1 MKERSRFEAE
11 LMDLGS
17 QGVVKTFTMQQE
29 LEINDPRAYEMI
41 EPYVI
46 RGGLYDAREKA
57 YHAGHRKGLIRTSS
71 AVGKQE
77 RNLVGRAPYT
87 LSIGK
92 EMTRFESG
100 EMGKWVAEYNE
111 FTHHFEEVLRS
122 IGRLRDLLSAG
133 APEAPTDL
141 TPVQKRALRPTD
153 DTKATGSK
161 KDRYRQWRAAQDRY
175 AAESQGELVGG
186 FVFEVAQTGRDF
198 DFARQAFWQA
208 QGKLARSVAEGKRLK
223 KPQFEDIDISL
234 ADIAGVVSAGS
245 VPGAAIAG
253 LGILVDWTLE
263 ARKHRKEYDAK
274 MKHLEQMVQ
283 NAKGIIADDFEAFKG
298 TGEKYWAHYF
308 IHRRSIW
315 ERDKARDAARQ
326 AAALLGQELAPLSET
341 RGIVLAAI
349 RMPVLVSDAWRSLA
363 IIGPK
368 ALKKLSSV
376 LAARSLIEKAKFH
389 YPPRPYTEM
398 YDILNAY
405 NRANSWKGVL
415 NKEEV
420 DEWKAMNLFWVETFN
435 KFNV

>member
-1 MKERSRFEAE
+1 
-11 LMDLGS
+11 
-17 QGVVKTFTMQQE
+17 MQQE
-29 LEINDPRAYEMI
+29 LEVNDPRAYEMI

-46 RGGLYDAREKA
+46 RGGLYDPREKT

-71 AVGKQE
+71 IVGEQE
-77 RNLVGRAPYT
+77 LNLVRRAPYT

-92 EMTRFESG
+92 EMTRFEAG
-100 EMGKWVAEYNE
+100 EMGKWVADYNA
-111 FTHHFEEVLRS
+111 FTHHFKEVLRS

-153 DTKATGSK
+153 DTKASGSK

-175 AAESQGELVGG
+175 AAEHQGKLVGG

-223 KPQFEDIDISL
+223 KPQFEDIDVSL

-253 LGILVDWTLE
+253 LGILVDWALE

-274 MKHLEQMVQ
+274 MKQLEQMVK
-283 NAKGIIADDFEAFKG
+283 NAKGINADDFEAFKG
-298 TGEKYWAHYF
+298 AGEKYWAHYF
-308 IHRRSIW
+308 NHRRSIW

-341 RGIVLAAI
+341 RGIVLGAI
-349 RMPVLVSDAWRSLA
+349 RMPALVSDAWRSLA
-363 IIGPK
+363 IIGPN

-376 LAARSLIEKAKFH
+376 LAARELIGKAKFH
-389 YPPRPYTEM
+389 YQKTKPDPYSELS
-398 YDILNAY
+398 DIIRAY
-405 NRANSWKGVL
+405 NMARSWRNVL
-415 NKEEV
+415 TQEEI
-420 DEWKAMNLFWVETFN
+420 DEWKQMNKLWVETFDT
-435 KFNV
+435 FNV